1 MISRAK
7 LRLPGITESEFLDQ
21 VLQYAKLRGWRSAHF
36 RPAKTIDGWRT
47 PVSGDGK
54 GFPDLL
60 LVRGD
65 RVIVAEL
72 KVGKNKLTLEQIT
85 HYVVTCGNGCVT
97 IRVEGLSAENALS
110 LITAA
115 GFQFVE
121 MPSIGNNPFADWLCP
136 ECAQKHKR
144 ATRRKA

>member
-72 KVGKNKLTLEQIT
+72 KVGKNKLTLEQIAW
-85 HYVVTCGNGCVT
+85 
-97 IRVEGLSAENALS
+97 L
-110 LITAA
+110 AA
-115 GFQFVE
+115 FKGANIPAFVWTPGE
-121 MPSIGNNPFADWLCP
+121 WP
-136 ECAQKHKR
+136 EIER
-144 ATRRKA
+144 TLE